1 MKIESPCE
9 NCPTLVCIYDEESNK
24 ELGIFTFLLKIQNE
38 LKKVGNFHQTLE
50 STKLVKTG
58 KMSFLLQIQ
67 KYMTK
72 FWKLLLANSRKFD
85 PKLV

>member
-1 MKIESPCE
+1 VRIAP
-9 NCPTLVCIYDEESNK
+9 NTCIYDEESNK

-50 STKLVKTG
+50 SKKLVKIG
-58 KMSFLLQIQ
+58 KKSFLLQIQ

-72 FWKLLLANSRKFD
+72 FWKLLLQIQEILTQNWKTNPNF
-85 PKLV
+85 